1 VSGAARSN
9 SASVITPWAALT
21 RQSALLRLFSPAQRA
36 VLVTGAIW
44 ATTTPES
51 GPPSPPFASRR
62 RSAPSREPTVTCR
75 GDAGRLGRRRL
86 RVEPAQPIRAVV
98 EGVGTGRR
106 RAGRVR
112 AGARPPFEGLRRSG
126 ACSAWRCDPP
136 PGILGRVM
144 SQENVEL
151 VPLGFE
157 MANRVGLEGI
167 GSCAS
172 LMRDFRA
179 SGLGPPGSCVGRQI
193 ALCLGAPPSWG
204 ATGSAGS
211 RSLPT
216 TIEPSRP

>member
-157 MANRVGLEGI
+157 MAT
-167 GSCAS
+167 
-172 LMRDFRA
+172 A
-179 SGLGPPGSCVGRQI
+179 SGLKASVHALLSCATSERLGLDPPAP
-193 ALCLGAPPSWG
+193 ALDDK
-204 ATGSAGS
+204 
-211 RSLPT
+211 
-216 TIEPSRP
+216 